1 MVAPAECSG
10 AVEAASGDGSAGYS
24 ARSTR
29 AARRRRTTSQP
40 LSSPSHT
47 PDTPITRRG
56 QLLDYVASGEKPKAD
71 WRIGT
76 EHEKFGFRLDDLR
89 APEFDGERGIEALLE
104 GMTRFGWEPV
114 RERIGDGP
122 ARTIALLRD
131 GASVTL
137 EPAGQL
143 ELSGAPLES
152 VHQTCVEVG
161 THLDEVRQ
169 VADGLDIG
177 FLGMGFQPKWRRDQM
192 PWMPKGRYRIMRDYM
207 PKVGSLGLDM
217 MTRTCTVQVNLDY
230 ASEAD
235 MVKKFRVS
243 LALQPVAT
251 ALFADS
257 PFTEGRP
264 NGYLSYRSHI
274 WTDTDADR
282 TGMLD
287 FVFEDGFGY
296 ERYID
301 YLLDV
306 PMYFSYRAGA
316 DGEGRYVDAAGKSFR
331 DFLAGKLDVL
341 PGALPTLRD
350 WSDHM
355 TTAFPEV
362 RLKKYLEMR
371 GADGGPWNRL
381 CALPAFWV
389 GLLYD
394 DAALDAAW
402 DLVKDFTR
410 AERHALRD
418 GVPRHALK
426 LPARIGN
433 RDATVRE
440 LAIEALKISVAGLRR
455 RAALNANGADE
466 TRFLDPLI
474 EMAQAGQTAA
484 ERKLELFHGPWNGDI
499 DRVFRE
505 FAY

>member
-1 MVAPAECSG
+1 MSG
-10 AVEAASGDGSAGYS
+10 PSSAS
-24 ARSTR
+24 
-29 AARRRRTTSQP
+29 
-40 LSSPSHT
+40 
-47 PDTPITRRG
+47 DTPITDHR
-56 QLLDYVASGEKPKAD
+56 QLVEVLASGEKPRAA

-89 APEFDGERGIEALLE
+89 PPTFDGERGIEALLE
-104 GMTRFGWEPV
+104 GLTRFGWTPY
-114 RERIGDGP
+114 RESVDGKP
-122 ARTIALLRD
+122 ARTIALTK
-131 GASVTL
+131 GMASVTL

-143 ELSGAPLES
+143 ELSGAPVETI
-152 VHQTCVEVG
+152 HDTCKEVG
-161 THLDEVRQ
+161 SHLREVRE
-169 VADGLDIG
+169 VADELQLG
-177 FLGMGFQPKWRRDQM
+177 FLGMGFQPKWRRDEM

-296 ERYID
+296 QRYVD

-306 PMYFSYRAGA
+306 PMYFSYR
-316 DGEGRYVDAAGKSFR
+316 DGVYHDASGKSFR
-331 DFLAGKLDVL
+331 KFLRGELDVL

-350 WSDHM
+350 WNDHM

-362 RLKKYLEMR
+362 RLKKFLEMR

-394 DAALDAAW
+394 DTALDAAW
-402 DLVKDFTR
+402 DLVRDFSMV
-410 AERHALRD
+410 ERHALRD
-418 GVPRHALK
+418 GVPKQALK
-426 LPARIGN
+426 LPFRGG
-433 RDATVRE
+433 TVRDI
-440 LAIEALKISVAGLRR
+440 AIEALRIAHAGLQR
-455 RAALNANGADE
+455 RARADACGIDE
-466 TRFLDPLI
+466 SGFLDPLLEI
-474 EMAQAGQTAA
+474 AESGETPA
-484 ERKLELFHGPWNGDI
+484 ERKLALFHGAWNGNVDP
-499 DRVFRE
+499 VFRE

>member
-1 MVAPAECSG
+1 M
-10 AVEAASGDGSAGYS
+10 
-24 ARSTR
+24 
-29 AARRRRTTSQP
+29 
-40 LSSPSHT
+40 SSPSAAAE
-47 PDTPITRRG
+47 TPITDRR
-56 QLLDYVASGEKPKAD
+56 QLVEVLESGNKVREL

-76 EHEKFGFRLDDLR
+76 EHEKFGFRLDHSGSSPGQALR
-89 APEFDGERGIEALLE
+89 PPEFEGEQGIEALLRGLTE
-104 GMTRFGWEPV
+104 YGWQAVE
-114 RERIGDGP
+114 EHG
-122 ARTIALLRD
+122 RTIALYKD

-143 ELSGAPLES
+143 ELSGAPLATI
-152 VHQTCVEVG
+152 HDTCCEVDSHLVEV
-161 THLDEVRQ
+161 RA
-169 VADGLDIG
+169 VADRLGLG
-177 FLGMGFQPKWRRDQM
+177 FLGMGFQPKWRREDM
-192 PWMPKGRYRIMRDYM
+192 PWMPKARYAIMRRYM
-207 PKVGSLGLDM
+207 PKVGGLGLDM

-230 ASEAD
+230 ADEAD

-264 NGYLSYRSHI
+264 NGFLSYRSHI
-274 WTDTDADR
+274 WTDTDPDR

-287 FVFEDGFGY
+287 FVFEDGFGF
-296 ERYID
+296 ERYVD

-306 PMYFSYRAGA
+306 PMYFSYR
-316 DGEGRYVDAAGKSFR
+316 DGEYIDAAGKSFR
-331 DFLAGKLDVL
+331 KFLRGELDVL
-341 PGALPTLRD
+341 PGQLPTLRD

-402 DLVKDFTR
+402 DLVKDFSM

-418 GVPRHALK
+418 GVPRQALK
-426 LPARIGN
+426 LPFRGG
-433 RDATVRE
+433 TVRD
-440 LAIEALKISVAGLRR
+440 LALRALEIAAAGLQR
-455 RAALNANGADE
+455 RACRNPNGADE
-466 TRFLDPLI
+466 SIFLTPLI
-474 EMAQAGQTAA
+474 DFAEADETPA
-484 ERKLELFHGPWNGDI
+484 ERKLALFHGQWNGDI

>member
-1 MVAPAECSG
+1 M
-10 AVEAASGDGSAGYS
+10 
-24 ARSTR
+24 
-29 AARRRRTTSQP
+29 
-40 LSSPSHT
+40 SSPSHVA
-47 PDTPITRRG
+47 DTPITDLS
-56 QLLDYVASGEKPKAD
+56 QLVEYSAAGARPRAD

-76 EHEKFGFRLDDLR
+76 EHEKFGFRTDDLHPP
-89 APEFDGERGIEALLE
+89 AFDGERGIEALLS
-104 GMTRFGWEPV
+104 GLTRFGWEPV
-114 RERIGDGP
+114 EENG
-122 ARTIALLRD
+122 RTIALLRD

-143 ELSGAPLES
+143 ELSGAALETI
-152 VHQTCVEVG
+152 HQTCVEVG
-161 THLDEVRQ
+161 THLKEVRT
-169 VADGLDIG
+169 VADELQLG

-192 PWMPKGRYRIMRDYM
+192 PWMPKGRYQIMKSYM
-207 PKVGSLGLDM
+207 PKVGQLGLDM

-230 ASEAD
+230 GSEAD

-243 LALQPVAT
+243 LALQPIAT

-257 PFTEGRP
+257 PFVEGQP

-287 FVFEDGFGY
+287 FVFEDGFGF
-296 ERYID
+296 ERYVD

-306 PMYFSYRAGA
+306 PMYFSYR
-316 DGEGRYVDAAGKSFR
+316 DGIYHDASGQSFR
-331 DFLAGKLDVL
+331 DFLKGKLPAL

-362 RLKKYLEMR
+362 RMKKFLEMR

-410 AERHALRD
+410 EERHALRD
-418 GVPRHALK
+418 GVPRQALK
-426 LPARIGN
+426 LPFRG
-433 RDATVRE
+433 ATVRE
-440 LAIEALKISVAGLRR
+440 LAIEALKIAQAGLRR
-455 RAALNANGADE
+455 RAMHNAQGADE
-466 TRFLDPLI
+466 SGFLDALVEI
-474 EMAQAGQTAA
+474 ADAGQTAA
-484 ERKLELFHGPWNGDI
+484 ERKLALFHGAWGGSVDP
-499 DRVFRE
+499 VFRE

>member
-1 MVAPAECSG
+1 M
-10 AVEAASGDGSAGYS
+10 
-24 ARSTR
+24 
-29 AARRRRTTSQP
+29 
-40 LSSPSHT
+40 SSPSHVAE
-47 PDTPITRRG
+47 TPITDRAE
-56 QLLDYVASGEKPKAD
+56 LVEVLASGEKPEAQ

-89 APEFDGERGIEALLE
+89 PPTFEGERGIEALLN
-104 GMTRFGWEPV
+104 GLTRFGWEPV
-114 RERIGDGP
+114 REGG
-122 ARTIALLRD
+122 RTIALLRD

-143 ELSGAPLES
+143 ELSGAPLETI
-152 VHQTCVEVG
+152 HDTCVEVG
-161 THLDEVRQ
+161 SHLNEVKQ
-169 VADGLDIG
+169 VADELRLG
-177 FLGMGFQPKWRRDQM
+177 FLGMGFQPKWRRDEM
-192 PWMPKGRYRIMRDYM
+192 PWMPKGRYQIMKNYM
-207 PKVGSLGLDM
+207 PKVGKLGLDM

-235 MVKKFRVS
+235 MIKKFRVS
-243 LALQPVAT
+243 LALQPIAT

-257 PFTEGRP
+257 PFAEGKP

-274 WTDTDADR
+274 WTDTDGDR

-296 ERYID
+296 ERYVD

-306 PMYFSYRAGA
+306 PMYFSYR
-316 DGEGRYVDAAGKSFR
+316 DGTYVDASGQSFR
-331 DFLAGKLDVL
+331 DFMQGKLPAL

-371 GADGGPWNRL
+371 GADAGPWGRL
-381 CALPAFWV
+381 CALSAYWV

-402 DLVKDFTR
+402 DLVKDFSLV
-410 AERHALRD
+410 ERHALRD
-418 GVPRHALK
+418 GVPKQALK
-426 LPARIGN
+426 LPFRNG
-433 RDATVRE
+433 TVQD
-440 LAIEALKISVAGLRR
+440 LAAESVKIALDGLRR
-455 RAALNANGADE
+455 RARLNGDGQDE
-466 TRFLDPLI
+466 SRFLEPLVEI
-474 EMAQAGQTAA
+474 LHAGETAA
-484 ERKLELFHGPWNGDI
+484 ERKLALYHGAWQGSVDP
-499 DRVFRE
+499 VFSE

>member
-1 MVAPAECSG
+1 M
-10 AVEAASGDGSAGYS
+10 
-24 ARSTR
+24 
-29 AARRRRTTSQP
+29 
-40 LSSPSHT
+40 SSPSHT
-47 PDTPITRRG
+47 GDTPITHRD
-56 QLLDYVASGEKPKAD
+56 QLVDVLASGEKPRGD

-89 APEFDGERGIEALLE
+89 PPPFEGERGIEALLK
-104 GMTRFGWEPV
+104 GLTRFGWDAVE
-114 RERIGDGP
+114 EHG
-122 ARTIALLRD
+122 RTIALLKD

-143 ELSGAPLES
+143 ELSGAPLADIHE
-152 VHQTCVEVG
+152 TCREVG
-161 THLDEVRQ
+161 SHLREVKT
-169 VADGLDIG
+169 VADELRLG
-177 FLGMGFQPKWRRDQM
+177 FLGMGFQPKWRREDM

-207 PKVGSLGLDM
+207 PKVGTLGLDM

-230 ASEAD
+230 ATEAD

-264 NGYLSYRSHI
+264 NGYQSYRSHI
-274 WTDTDADR
+274 WTDTDAGR

-296 ERYID
+296 ERYVD

-306 PMYFSYRAGA
+306 PMYFSYR
-316 DGEGRYVDAAGKSFR
+316 DGEYVDAAGKSFR

-341 PGALPTLRD
+341 PGALPTVRD
-350 WSDHM
+350 WNDHM

-402 DLVKDFTR
+402 DLVKDFSLE
-410 AERHALRD
+410 ERHALRD
-418 GVPRHALK
+418 GVPKHALK
-426 LPARIGN
+426 LPFRGG
-433 RDATVRE
+433 TVRD
-440 LAIEALKISVAGLRR
+440 LAREALQIAVAGLAR
-455 RAALNANGADE
+455 RARRNDKDVDERDFLSPLVEVVEADE
-466 TRFLDPLI
+466 TP
-474 EMAQAGQTAA
+474 A
-484 ERKLELFHGPWNGDI
+484 ERKLALFHGPWQGDI
-499 DRVFRE
+499 DHVFRE